1 MWLSEI
7 AVNAL
12 LSKKRDEKGM
22 IFKKRVA
29 FLQASLPISGINI
42 KRTAPPIWRVGYPL
56 AQKTKLNMSMSHHS
70 SRFVCSKI
78 QHV

>member
-1 MWLSEI
+1 MTFIWLGEI

-29 FLQASLPISGINI
+29 FLQASLPFFGINI
-42 KRTAPPIWRVGYPL
+42 KRTAPPIERVG
-56 AQKTKLNMSMSHHS
+56 
-70 SRFVCSKI
+70 
-78 QHV
+78 